1 MNNFVQGQDARRR
14 KSGVYRAYMSIFNDK
29 QRSHGAEESFM
40 DGHVLSL
47 PLNFR
52 QGGELDSTGVWK
64 LKSRVGG
71 LQPRKNA
78 EQNTN
83 ADSNYEYALAA

>member
-1 MNNFVQGQDARRR
+1 MGFPG
-14 KSGVYRAYMSIFNDK
+14 YPF
-29 QRSHGAEESFM
+29 
-40 DGHVLSL
+40 
-47 PLNFR
+47 PLIL

-64 LKSRVGG
+64 LKLRVGG

-83 ADSNYEYALAA
+83 ADSEYEYALAA